1 MSHCCRCTK
10 RLDVS
15 CQVLIPRLQSDLA
28 SALLAA
34 CKGELKGLSLSWSD
48 EAALVVVLAS
58 SGYPGKY
65 KKGTMIRNLEE
76 AATAAPKVKIFH
88 AGTDVDVHGNV
99 IASGGRVL
107 GVVAMGKEIAQAQE
121 RAYAAVDT
129 INWPDGFC
137 RRDIGWR
144 AIKRALPTKC

>member
-1 MSHCCRCTK
+1 M
-10 RLDVS
+10 
-15 CQVLIPRLQSDLA
+15 QVLIPRLQSDLA

-34 CKGELKGLSLSWSD
+34 CKGELKGLSFSWSD
-48 EAALVVVLAS
+48 EVALVVVLAS
-58 SGYPGKY
+58 SGYPGQY
-65 KKGTMIRNLEE
+65 KKGTLIRNLDE

-88 AGTDVDVHGNV
+88 AGTDLDSHGNV

-107 GVVAMGKEIAQAQE
+107 GVVALGKEIAQAQE
-121 RAYAAVDT
+121 RAYVAVDT

-144 AIKRALPTKC
+144 AIASLKETK